1 MDTRQQCNEPAAEPA
16 SSRRLAAASE
26 CSALGTNDDPPWNA
40 ATRWLA
46 TGQVARAQAALE
58 MRLSRDPK
66 DVKAQLLLGGIAWKQ
81 DRIRDA
87 TRYALDAAH
96 APGDDPGRICDVV
109 AALIQVGE
117 MVVARFLLRHPAI
130 EKSDSVEILMRASGL
145 QQMLGEHV
153 QALSSLH
160 RAHAAGMAGPDLY
173 CYRGVQLAFNGY
185 LQEAQSDLEN
195 CLRMNPAAGRAWL
208 MLARMRTQT
217 RQSNH
222 VRLLEHAA
230 RIVRRNSE
238 DHAAIEFA
246 RYKELEDLGQ
256 FEQAWQCLSKANAI
270 MRARVHHD
278 PAREARLF
286 ERLREICDTEFVRPT
301 NRVHEGPQPIFI
313 VGLPRSGTT
322 LLEQMLGNHPQVAS
336 AGELGDFRRQLHW
349 CADHHGVETLDEETL
364 IRLPE
369 IDWYEL
375 GNRYLRQTQWRAKGK
390 AFFTDKLPANWMVAG
405 LIRKALPQARIL
417 HLVRDPMAVCFSNY
431 RSLFGS
437 SYPYSYDL
445 DWLARHHREYRKIM
459 DHWHATSPG
468 SILDVSS
475 SGLVDNTSETMR
487 RVFAFCGLECRPEY
501 LDPRLNRNPVA
512 TLSMAQVR
520 APLRP
525 GKSEEWRKYA
535 RQLAPLHDL
544 IAR

>member
-1 MDTRQQCNEPAAEPA
+1 MRTIPQSDAPAARNAE
-16 SSRRLAAASE
+16 RLLYAV
-26 CSALGTNDDPPWNA
+26 G
-40 ATRWLA
+40 RWLA
-46 TGQVARAQAALE
+46 TGQTAQAQAGLE
-58 MRLSRDPK
+58 SLLASDARD
-66 DVKAQLLLGGIAWKQ
+66 VQAHLLLGGIAWKQ

-87 TRYALDAAH
+87 TRHALDAAH
-96 APGDDPGRICDVV
+96 APGDDPKRICDVV
-109 AALIQVGE
+109 AALIEVGE
-117 MVVARFLLRHPAI
+117 MVVARSLLRHQAI

-145 QQMLGEHV
+145 HQMLGEHV
-153 QALSSLH
+153 QALSLLH

-195 CLRMNPAAGRAWL
+195 CLCMNPAAGRAWL

-217 RQSNH
+217 RQDNH
-222 VRLLEHAA
+222 LRLLEHAA

-246 RYKELEDLGQ
+246 RYKELEELGLL
-256 FEQAWQCLSKANAI
+256 EQAWQCLSSGNAI
-270 MRARVHHD
+270 MRGRLGHNPD
-278 PAREARLF
+278 RESKLF
-286 ERLREICDTEFVRPT
+286 EQLRNICSAEFLRPA

-322 LLEQMLGNHPQVAS
+322 LLERMLGNHPQVAS

-349 CADHHGVETLDEETL
+349 CTDHHGLETLDEETL
-364 IRLPE
+364 IRLPD
-369 IDWYEL
+369 IDWFEL
-375 GNRYLRQTQWRAKGK
+375 GRRYLRQTQWRAEGK

-417 HLVRDPMAVCFSNY
+417 HLTRDPMAVCFSNY
-431 RSLFGS
+431 RSMFGR

-445 DWLARHHREYRKIM
+445 DWLARHHALYRKTM
-459 DHWHATSPG
+459 DHWRAMSPG

-475 SGLVDNTSETMR
+475 SGLVDDTPDTMR
-487 RVFAFCGLECRPEY
+487 GVFAFCGLEYRPEY
-501 LDPRLNRNPVA
+501 LDPRRNRTPVA

-525 GKSEEWRKYA
+525 GKSDEWRKYA
-535 RQLAPLHDL
+535 RQLAPLHDR
-544 IAR
+544 IAS